1 MRYIKREV
9 RDENALL
16 TEESL
21 KDLGWECTGR
31 EKLGA
36 GKSALYFRR
45 SREEEKEDAALQR
58 ECERLLKELDDLNK
72 SSVGA
77 LPFLSLGAGIAAA
90 YLLVTGLVCVLLG
103 SFVLAGCLTGAGG
116 AAAGGSF
123 VGGGRAGEKQG
134 ARERARRRGRTRKF
148 KARGKA
154 GELNKGRGKSFEV
167 TRGTFFLPSGHYCDI
182 IKIQKICTRPCGRDQ
197 VVKGEFL

>member
-1 MRYIKREV
+1 MNRNIRIGNMRYIKREV
-9 RDENALL
+9 RDENAFL

-36 GKSALYFRR
+36 GKSVLYFRR
-45 SREEEKEDAALQR
+45 SREEEKGDAALQR

-103 SFVLAGCLTGAGG
+103 SFVLAGCLTGAGLAALLLAG
-116 AAAGGSF
+116 VSSAAG
-123 VGGGRAGEKQG
+123 
-134 ARERARRRGRTRKF
+134 ERAKSRAHES
-148 KARGKA
+148 ARGVEE
-154 GELNKGRGKSFEV
+154 ELENLRRAARREN
-167 TRGTFFLPSGHYCDI
+167 
-182 IKIQKICTRPCGRDQ
+182 
-197 VVKGEFL
+197 

>member
-1 MRYIKREV
+1 MNRNIRIGNMRYIKREV

-45 SREEEKEDAALQR
+45 SREEEKGDAALQR

-77 LPFLSLGAGIAAA
+77 LPFL
-90 YLLVTGLVCVLLG
+90 
-103 SFVLAGCLTGAGG
+103 
-116 AAAGGSF
+116 
-123 VGGGRAGEKQG
+123 
-134 ARERARRRGRTRKF
+134 
-148 KARGKA
+148 
-154 GELNKGRGKSFEV
+154 
-167 TRGTFFLPSGHYCDI
+167 
-182 IKIQKICTRPCGRDQ
+182 
-197 VVKGEFL
+197 